1 MTASQCLKV
10 GGPDRGLDSFNN
22 LCVVGWARC
31 NHSKWEQGDTCISAT
46 CHFQSGMMLGF
57 ATPQHLRTHEGLKIW
72 GLQFYLVQ
80 KTNCEQGL
88 KEDNTE
94 LMSPSMK
101 KHLAW

>member
-1 MTASQCLKV
+1 
-10 GGPDRGLDSFNN
+10 
-22 LCVVGWARC
+22 
-31 NHSKWEQGDTCISAT
+31 
-46 CHFQSGMMLGF
+46 MMLGF